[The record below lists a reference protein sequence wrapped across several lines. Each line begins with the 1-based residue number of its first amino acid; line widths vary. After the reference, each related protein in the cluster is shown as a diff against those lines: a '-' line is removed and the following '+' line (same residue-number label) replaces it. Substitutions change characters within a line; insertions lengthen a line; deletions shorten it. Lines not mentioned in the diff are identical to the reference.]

1 MSYKTIHINTAV
13 SGKSASSIL
22 IIYTGG
28 TLGMLYDK
36 KQDVLRPFDLE
47 QLLEKIPEIA
57 SFDLELQIIAFEKPI
72 DSSNIQP
79 SHWVE
84 LAKLIQENY
93 AAFDGFVVI
102 HGTDTMAY
110 SASALS
116 YMLENLSKPVIFT
129 GAQLP
134 IGAIRNDARE
144 NLITALEI
152 AADKEASGLP
162 RIQEVCI
169 YFDNFLLRGCR
180 AKKVQS
186 AHFDAF
192 RSENF
197 PPLAEAGIQID
208 YHKAFLIQQNNTEK
222 TLQIQEKLHTNV
234 AILKLFPGI
243 SAALV
248 NSILQVEN
256 LKGVVFETFGA
267 GNAPVEAWL
276 MESLQKAIDKGI
288 VIMNVSQCIGG
299 KVLMGRYETSKHLLA
314 LGLIDGAD
322 MTTEAAITKMMYV
335 LGKTDHAEE
344 IKILLA
350 TSLRGEMN

>member
-1 MSYKTIHINTAV
+1 M
-13 SGKSASSIL
+13 
-22 IIYTGG
+22 
-28 TLGMLYDK
+28 
-36 KQDVLRPFDLE
+36 
-47 QLLEKIPEIA
+47 
-57 SFDLELQIIAFEKPI
+57 
-72 DSSNIQP
+72 
-79 SHWVE
+79 
-84 LAKLIQENY
+84 
-93 AAFDGFVVI
+93 
-102 HGTDTMAY
+102 
-110 SASALS
+110 
-116 YMLENLSKPVIFT
+116 
-129 GAQLP
+129 
-134 IGAIRNDARE
+134 
-144 NLITALEI
+144 
-152 AADKEASGLP
+152 
-162 RIQEVCI
+162 CI

-222 TLQIQEKLHTNV
+222 TLQIQTQLHTNV

-256 LKGVVFETFGA
+256 LKGLVFETFGA
-267 GNAPVEAWL
+267 GNAPVEKWL

-322 MTTEAAITKMMYV
+322 ITTEAAITKMMYV
-335 LGKTDHAEE
+335 LGKTEHAEE